1 MYSPAA
7 DKPPIISPTRAAT
20 IVSMFDRFLNMKS
33 LILSHA
39 PGQRDV
45 ARRSLMYCSQA
56 QPPSNV
62 PSKAISSIRVAN
74 GPITGKMVGKLDE
87 KIGRSAVLTQASVS
101 DIPTTFGTAGF
112 GIRLKT
118 IIRLRWIAVAG
129 QLIAVALVLFGL
141 GFQLPVGYCLLV
153 IALSAWLNIYLT
165 IRYPARLRLS
175 SSVATIHF
183 AYDILQLMLLL
194 YLTGGIENPF
204 ILLLVAPVTISAA
217 TLPLRNTIA
226 LGLIA
231 MLASLTL
238 VYNFWPLP
246 WHDGIRFQLPY
257 LYKQG
262 VFASVCASLAFV
274 AFYAWR
280 LAQESRQM
288 STALAAAEQVL
299 AREQKLHAL
308 DGLAAA
314 AAHELGTP
322 LSTIVLVTKE
332 LERDIG
338 QQSTHREDLELLRS
352 QADRC
357 REILQK
363 LTREPSEQDPMHAR
377 QSIRELLDEAVAPY
391 RSSAK
396 KFSIDARADESAEG
410 NAAQE
415 PVGTR
420 QPGVMYGLT
429 NIIENA
435 ADYARSSV
443 DITARWNS
451 RQISIV
457 IMDDG
462 PGFSQDVI
470 DSLGEPYVTT
480 RYANTG
486 RRSSKVSGLGLG
498 FFISKTLLERS
509 GATLELENRNIPQ
522 QGAIVRISWRR
533 EAFTE
538 NRGKSSADHL

>member
-1 MYSPAA
+1 
-7 DKPPIISPTRAAT
+7 
-20 IVSMFDRFLNMKS
+20 MF
-33 LILSHA
+33 
-39 PGQRDV
+39 
-45 ARRSLMYCSQA
+45 
-56 QPPSNV
+56 
-62 PSKAISSIRVAN
+62 
-74 GPITGKMVGKLDE
+74 
-87 KIGRSAVLTQASVS
+87 
-101 DIPTTFGTAGF
+101 IPTIAGGSPPFYETSGF
-112 GIRLKT
+112 GIRLQT
-118 IIRLRWIAVAG
+118 IIRLRWIAIAG
-129 QLIAVALVLFGL
+129 QLVAIAVVLYGL
-141 GFQLPVGYCLLV
+141 GFDLPAGYCLAV
-153 IALSAWLNIYLT
+153 IAVSAWLNIYLT
-165 IRYPARLRLS
+165 IRYPSRLRLS
-175 SSVATIHF
+175 TSFATLLF

-204 ILLLVAPVTISAA
+204 TMLLVAPVTVSAA

-226 LGLIA
+226 LGLTAMIA
-231 MLASLTL
+231 TIIL

-246 WHDGIRFQLPY
+246 WYESIRFQLPF

-262 VFASVCASLAFV
+262 LLTAIFATLTFV

-280 LAQESRQM
+280 LAHESREM
-288 STALAAAEQVL
+288 SAALAAAEQVL

-332 LERDIG
+332 LEG
-338 QQSTHREDLELLRS
+338 QFSPDSKHHEDLALLRS

-363 LTREPSEQDPMHAR
+363 LTRTPSVQDPMH
-377 QSIRELLDEAVAPY
+377 SKLGIRELLDEAVAPY
-391 RSSAK
+391 RSSTNK
-396 KFSIDARADESAEG
+396 SFEIVARADDKAEESVT
-410 NAAQE
+410 E
-415 PVGTR
+415 PVGAR
-420 QPGVMYGLT
+420 KPGLIYGLT

-443 DITARWNS
+443 KIDAQWDEKKVSIT
-451 RQISIV
+451 V
-457 IMDDG
+457 TDDG

-480 RYANTG
+480 RFANTG

-509 GATLELENRNIPQ
+509 GATLELENRDPPE
-522 QGAIVRISWRR
+522 QGAVVRITWSRKDYD
-533 EAFTE
+533 ADDF
-538 NRGKSSADHL
+538 GQFDKSAPRKG